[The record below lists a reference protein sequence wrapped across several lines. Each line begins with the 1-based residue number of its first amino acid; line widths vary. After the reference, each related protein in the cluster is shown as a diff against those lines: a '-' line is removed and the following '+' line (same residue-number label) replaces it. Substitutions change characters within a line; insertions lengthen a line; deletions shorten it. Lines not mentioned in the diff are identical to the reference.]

1 MKWFTRVFFAL
12 FLAFGAQTAS
22 AGSGHYHGPVT
33 DAQAGQIAQNVVSN
47 LAAKGSLANSWS
59 NTSLNSLS
67 KTSLDGNMVWRAE
80 FSNAAETAPERRKL
94 NIYLTLTGGFI
105 KADFAGK

>member
-33 DAQAGQIAQNVVSN
+33 EAQAGQIAQNIVRN
-47 LAAKGSLANSWS
+47 LTTKGSLSESWG
-59 NTSLNSLS
+59 NTSLSSLG

-94 NIYLTLTGGFI
+94 NVFLTLTGGFI

>member
-33 DAQAGQIAQNVVSN
+33 EAQAGQIAQNIVRN
-47 LAAKGSLANSWS
+47 LTTKGSLS
-59 NTSLNSLS
+59 
-67 KTSLDGNMVWRAE
+67 
-80 FSNAAETAPERRKL
+80 SNAAETAPERRKL
-94 NIYLTLTGGFI
+94 NVFLTLTGGFI